1 MNRENKRVL
10 DQIDREI
17 NVENTKGAII
27 GSVLFVAFFLAVI
40 LYWIFVGY

>member
-1 MNRENKRVL
+1 MNKENKRAL
-10 DQIDREI
+10 RQIGREI

-27 GSVLFVAFFLAVI
+27 GSVLFVAFFLALI